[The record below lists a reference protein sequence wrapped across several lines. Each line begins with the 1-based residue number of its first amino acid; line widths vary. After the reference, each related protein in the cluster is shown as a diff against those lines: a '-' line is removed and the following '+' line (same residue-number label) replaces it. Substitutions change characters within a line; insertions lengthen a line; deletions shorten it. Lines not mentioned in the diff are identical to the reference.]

1 MFSSKSRD
9 SYLRLL
15 DELRYFLTIY
25 SGFGMNEGTNVF
37 KFIHFWL
44 FRNKKDPRQRIPIE
58 DPKDPS
64 INNDPSASPRRFNL
78 SLHLRLFTYLLVNVR
93 IFLILVFIWIS
104 FVLSSYLLMVESSES
119 SGIEVSYSFSS
130 RLCIRSWIVLG
141 VIIRHFINLR
151 LLYLNLCP

>member
-1 MFSSKSRD
+1 
-9 SYLRLL
+9 
-15 DELRYFLTIY
+15 
-25 SGFGMNEGTNVF
+25 MNDGTNVISL
-37 KFIHFWL
+37 IHFWL
-44 FRNKKDPRQRIPIE
+44 FRNKKDPRQRIPMREARLE

-64 INNDPSASPRRFNL
+64 INNDPSALPRRFNL
-78 SLHLRLFTYLLVNVR
+78 SLHLWLFTYLLVNVR

-104 FVLSSYLLMVESSES
+104 FFFHLICFMVES

-151 LLYLNLCP
+151 LVYLNLCP